1 MDIPFKKI
9 AIIGLGLIG
18 GSIGLA
24 IKRFNKEIKL
34 QGFAKSDS
42 TLKTALSRGL
52 VSEAHLDLSQIDRDT
67 DLVILATPLSSFERI
82 VTEISPILKDGCTI
96 TDTGS
101 AKSKV
106 INEIE
111 NILPEFIHFVPGHPI
126 AGTEM
131 SGPDAGFEDLFD
143 NRWCV
148 LTPSK
153 RTNLDKLNDVKI
165 FWENLGSMVEI
176 MDPEYHDKV
185 LAITS
190 HIPHLIAYNI
200 VGTANDLANISKKEV
215 VKYSAGGFRDFT
227 RIAASDPTMWRDVFL
242 SNKKATLEILG
253 RFTEELF
260 DLQRAIRTENGDKL
274 LNYFTHTRS
283 IRRGIIEAV
292 SYTHLT
298 LPTKA

>member
-52 VSEAHLDLSQIDRDT
+52 VSEAHLDLSQIDQDT

-111 NILPEFIHFVPGHPI
+111 NILPEFIHFVPGQ
-126 AGTEM
+126 EQN
-131 SGPDAGFEDLFD
+131 E
-143 NRWCV
+143 
-148 LTPSK
+148 
-153 RTNLDKLNDVKI
+153 
-165 FWENLGSMVEI
+165 
-176 MDPEYHDKV
+176 
-185 LAITS
+185 
-190 HIPHLIAYNI
+190 
-200 VGTANDLANISKKEV
+200 
-215 VKYSAGGFRDFT
+215 
-227 RIAASDPTMWRDVFL
+227 
-242 SNKKATLEILG
+242 
-253 RFTEELF
+253 
-260 DLQRAIRTENGDKL
+260 
-274 LNYFTHTRS
+274 
-283 IRRGIIEAV
+283 
-292 SYTHLT
+292 
-298 LPTKA
+298 